1 MPPLSTSDATR
12 PPTSPARPG
21 RANSVNNRICVADNA
36 DNAFSDAT
44 IASTNSAPDN
54 SITGTVHNAS
64 NDAEHAGPAAR
75 SDHRPDPPDE
85 KQASGAEPPL
95 TSPCSG
101 ISHLPQR

>member
-12 PPTSPARPG
+12 PLTSPARPG

-54 SITGTVHNAS
+54 SPAPDNPAPDDPAPDDPAPDDSITGIAPNAS
-64 NDAEHAGPAAR
+64 KDAEHAGPAAR
-75 SDHRPDPPDE
+75 SDH
-85 KQASGAEPPL
+85 
-95 TSPCSG
+95 
-101 ISHLPQR
+101 